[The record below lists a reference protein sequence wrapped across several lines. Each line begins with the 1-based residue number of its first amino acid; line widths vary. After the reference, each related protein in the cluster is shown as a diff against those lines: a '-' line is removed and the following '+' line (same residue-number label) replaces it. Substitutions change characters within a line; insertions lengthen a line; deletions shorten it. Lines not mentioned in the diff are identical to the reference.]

1 MVKNQFG
8 GSSHKK
14 FARKNSTTSEHRPN
28 VRTAREEGEIYAN
41 VVKIYGGG
49 VCGVRDMN
57 TGNEYMCIIR
67 GKFRGKDKKN
77 NLVEIGSWVLV
88 GLRDWES
95 TAKDQKPKCDLL
107 EIYTKDEFTR
117 LKNMVRGNWISEE
130 DNLESSSTSSSSA
143 ASSSISQQIV
153 FQTNEEE
160 FEYEALMASVNS
172 GVKTENIAEK
182 KEDYKYNNTDLFD
195 IDSI

>member
-107 EIYTKDEFTR
+107 EIYTKDEFNR
-117 LKNMVRGNWISEE
+117 LKNMVRCNWVSLE
-130 DNLESSSTSSSSA
+130 DSLESSSSSSSSA
-143 ASSSISQQIV
+143 SSSVSQQIV

-160 FEYEALMASVNS
+160 FEYEALMNSVNS
-172 GVKTENIAEK
+172 GVNCETIAEK
-182 KEDYKYNNTDLFD
+182 KEDYKYNNNTDLFD